1 MIQIGIILT
10 YCTAV
15 YIGGCV
21 YEYDNG
27 TAQCYEKCGKRERE
41 REKNE
46 KKEQVKVVTHFTR
59 SGSLEVSIRRTTIS
73 GRHI

>member
-1 MIQIGIILT
+1 MSMT
-10 YCTAV
+10 MV
-15 YIGGCV
+15 PRSV
-21 YEYDNG
+21 MKNV
-27 TAQCYEKCGKRERE
+27 GKKRE